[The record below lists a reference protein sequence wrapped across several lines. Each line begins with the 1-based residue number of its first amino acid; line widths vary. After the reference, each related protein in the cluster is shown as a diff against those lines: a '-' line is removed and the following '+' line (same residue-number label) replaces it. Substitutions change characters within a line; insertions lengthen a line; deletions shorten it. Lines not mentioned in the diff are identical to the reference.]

1 MGQSTFDRSTVNR
14 GRRSA
19 PLAVLILAVWSAG
32 AWITW
37 ARSSNIRTDPGLVED
52 LSAYESVR
60 PELDGVEEAWI
71 LLEPPTKNRQRK
83 RMGGQAQRAQYALAP
98 TVVHRLRSPNVAA
111 FRVRVTDRKTIILQ
125 FFLDDDR
132 VEKVRALL
140 KKTAERRGLRFSG
153 RQVATNLYLY
163 RVERKP

>member
-1 MGQSTFDRSTVNR
+1 
-14 GRRSA
+14 
-19 PLAVLILAVWSAG
+19 
-32 AWITW
+32 
-37 ARSSNIRTDPGLVED
+37 
-52 LSAYESVR
+52 
-60 PELDGVEEAWI
+60 
-71 LLEPPTKNRQRK
+71 
-83 RMGGQAQRAQYALAP
+83 
-98 TVVHRLRSPNVAA
+98 LRSPNVAA